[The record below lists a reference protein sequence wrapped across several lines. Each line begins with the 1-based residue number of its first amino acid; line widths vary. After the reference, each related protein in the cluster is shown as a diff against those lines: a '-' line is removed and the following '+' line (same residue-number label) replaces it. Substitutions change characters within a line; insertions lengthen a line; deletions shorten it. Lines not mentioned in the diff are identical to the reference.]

1 MSYIYKNEKII
12 MLCSCENCHIQTIFF
27 ESINNDELDGFCSAK
42 IEKLVPAGTTFIKQ
56 GDKIRSFKY
65 LKEGLI
71 KLHRKDQSGREQI
84 ISFGTPMDF
93 ISIHNIFA
101 EDTYSYSITA
111 LEPCSV
117 CIFSIDII
125 KQLIKTNGK
134 FAEILINTKSRASNR
149 ILSNS
154 LDLISKSMYGKVASV
169 ILFFHEKIYFT
180 MGFDLPISR
189 KEIAEYTGL
198 SIETVIRVISEFRR
212 DGLIKVFGKR
222 LEIIDKDG
230 LESIYKHS

>member
-1 MSYIYKNEKII
+1 ME
-12 MLCSCENCHIQTIFF
+12 CSCENCHIQEIFF
-27 ESINNDELDGFCSAK
+27 KSINNDELDGFCGARVEK
-42 IEKLVPAGTTFIKQ
+42 IIPAGTTFIKQ
-56 GDKIRSFKY
+56 GDKIKSFKY

-71 KLHRKDQSGREQI
+71 KLHRVDDAGNNQI

-93 ISIHNIFA
+93 VSIHNIFA
-101 EDTYSYSITA
+101 EDTYSYSVTA
-111 LEPCSV
+111 LETSTV

-125 KQLIKTNGK
+125 KELIKTNGK
-134 FAEILINTKSRASNR
+134 FAEILISTKSRASNR

-169 ILFFHEKIYFT
+169 ILFFHKKIYFT

-212 DGLIKVFGKR
+212 DGLIKVYGKR
-222 LEIIDKDG
+222 IEIIDKDG
-230 LESIYKHS
+230 LVSIYKHS

>member
-1 MSYIYKNEKII
+1 MN
-12 MLCSCENCHIQTIFF
+12 CSCENCHIQEIFF
-27 ESINNDELDGFCSAK
+27 KSINNDELDEFCGARSEK
-42 IEKLVPAGTTFIKQ
+42 IIPAGTTFIQQ

-71 KLHRKDQSGREQI
+71 KLHRVNDTGNNQI

-93 ISIHNIFA
+93 VSIHNIFA
-101 EDTYSYSITA
+101 EETYSFSVTAIETSI
-111 LEPCSV
+111 V

-125 KQLIKTNGK
+125 KHLIKTNGK
-134 FAEILINTKSRASNR
+134 FAKNLISTKSMASNR

-180 MGFDLPISR
+180 MGFDLPVSR

-212 DGLIKVFGKR
+212 DGLIKVYGKR
-222 LEIIDKDG
+222 IEIIDKDG
-230 LESIYKHS
+230 LVSIYRHS